1 MLSFISTYNFENY
14 LVISMTITVIGI
26 SIGIINSYNEFGNII
41 RLRQVD
47 ATRVLEGLPT
57 DVTLTPEDFIANPEL
72 AEIFGVTGTDT
83 NLEIALESNEHF
95 EFIQNELAQN
105 ELAQNEFAPIDFDN
119 LMALYEVIEAFISS
133 FF

>member
-1 MLSFISTYNFENY
+1 
-14 LVISMTITVIGI
+14 MTITVIGI

-105 ELAQNEFAPIDFDN
+105 ELAQNELAQNEFAPIDFDN